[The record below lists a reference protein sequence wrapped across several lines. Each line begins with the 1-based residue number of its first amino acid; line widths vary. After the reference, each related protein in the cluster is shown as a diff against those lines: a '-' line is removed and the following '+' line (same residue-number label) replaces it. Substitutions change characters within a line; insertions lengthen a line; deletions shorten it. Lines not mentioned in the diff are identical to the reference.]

1 MKRWLVL
8 GGSGFVGRA
17 LCEQLV
23 DQHGGGGVR
32 ITVPTRRRAH
42 ARHLLPLPTVE
53 VVEASVHDEKA
64 LMRLLAGCDG
74 VVNLIAILHGSKGEF
89 EQAHVG
95 LPQRLAAACVRA
107 GVQRVV
113 HVSALGV
120 PDDPASAPSNYL
132 RTKAAGELALRAAGL
147 DLTVLRPSVV
157 FGAHDRFLNLFAQLQ
172 AALPIVPLA
181 GSGATFQPV
190 WVGDLARALARCLAD
205 PTTAGQTYECV
216 GPQVYTLRQLVELA
230 GWFSGH
236 PRPVMPV
243 PDWVGRAQ
251 AFVMSLLPGEP
262 MMSKD
267 NLDSMRVPN
276 VATGRWP
283 GLEALGVTPTLLTS
297 IAPLYLPG
305 KHTGGEQL
313 NDWRSRAGR

>member
-23 DQHGGGGVR
+23 DQHGAGGVR

-42 ARHLLPLPTVE
+42 AQHLLPLPTVD

-64 LMRLLAGCDG
+64 LMRLLAGVDA
-74 VVNLIAILHGSKGEF
+74 VVNLVAILHGSKDEF
-89 EQAHVG
+89 EHAHVG

-107 GVQRVV
+107 GVRRVV

-147 DLTVLRPSVV
+147 DLTVLRPSVI
-157 FGAHDRFLNLFAQLQ
+157 FGAHDRFLNLFARLQ
-172 AALPIVPLA
+172 AAFPVVPLA
-181 GSGATFQPV
+181 GSDARFQPV
-190 WVGDLARALARCLAD
+190 WVGDVARAIARCLAD

-216 GPQVYTLRQLVELA
+216 GPQVYTLKELVEMA
-230 GWFSGH
+230 GRFSGH
-236 PRPVMPV
+236 PRRVVPV
-243 PDWVGRAQ
+243 PGWVGRAQ
-251 AFVMSLLPGEP
+251 AFAMSVLPGEP
-262 MMSKD
+262 LMSKD
-267 NLDSMRVPN
+267 NLDSMQVPN

-283 GLEALGVTPTLLTS
+283 GLPALGVAPTPVTS
-297 IAPLYLPG
+297 IAPIYLRG
-305 KHTGGEQL
+305 GHAGGEQL